1 MPKVG
6 WQILLSYTWKDGNLL
21 SVLTH
26 FSIFAWRS
34 HEQKSL
40 AGYSSWGHK
49 ESDITEGPSLTHFNH
64 FGSDTLSYEECEK
77 WKGTCQLCSTLWD
90 PMDCDPPGSS
100 VRGVLWAR
108 TLEQVVTPFSRG
120 SSWPRDWT
128 SVSFTAGGFFTVWG
142 TREALWEIYPS
153 PFLHAHS
160 MFRCTLLLRVLD
172 HLKTNTSRQE
182 GQILNDNS
190 NSSLLFVIFEL
201 LCTEHF
207 DIGLIA

>member
-1 MPKVG
+1 MGSQRIGHNWGTITHSLQSLWIRHFKLWGMWKV
-6 WQILLSYTWKDGNLL
+6 KGNM
-21 SVLTH
+21 SVVFNSLRPHGLWPT
-26 FSIFAWRS
+26 RS
-34 HEQKSL
+34 
-40 AGYSSWGHK
+40 
-49 ESDITEGPSLTHFNH
+49 
-64 FGSDTLSYEECEK
+64 
-77 WKGTCQLCSTLWD
+77 LC
-90 PMDCDPPGSS
+90 
-100 VRGVLWAR
+100 
-108 TLEQVVTPFSRG
+108 
-120 SSWPRDWT
+120 PRDCT
-128 SVSFTAGGFFTVWG
+128 SENTGAGRHSLLQGNFLTQGLHLSLLHCRWILTVWG

-182 GQILNDNS
+182 GQILNYNS